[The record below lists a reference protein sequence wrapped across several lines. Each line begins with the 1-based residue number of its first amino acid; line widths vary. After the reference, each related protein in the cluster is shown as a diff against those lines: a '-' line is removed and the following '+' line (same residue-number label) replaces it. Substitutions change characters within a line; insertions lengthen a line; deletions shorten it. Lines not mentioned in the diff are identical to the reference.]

1 MQKPKQGRKLPEW
14 AMRHFPQRA
23 KFKTP
28 QEYQEAVA
36 FFHHRFKHLA
46 R

>member
-1 MQKPKQGRKLPEW
+1 
-14 AMRHFPQRA
+14 MRHYPKRE
-23 KFKTP
+23 KFKT
-28 QEYQEAVA
+28 QHEFEEAVA